1 MMRFLG
7 ALGGRATA
15 VGKASTQRGADR
27 PRLFCFPHAGGGPLM
42 FRDWGPALTGA
53 IEVCPVSLP
62 GREDRLAEA
71 PFTRLTPLVDALA
84 HELVPHMRTRA
95 AFFGHSLGSASLPP
109 ESVNRQRRLHQLPR
123 TELVRELRR
132 FEGTP
137 PELLESDEFVEL
149 ILPTLR
155 ADLAIVETYVYED
168 DTELECPISV
178 FGGVA
183 DRTVTPEKLLGW
195 RAHTSG
201 IFALRTY
208 PGGHFFL
215 HEAQAA
221 VLGAVSA
228 DLFQSAQPAAATT
241 SRTIAGR

>member
-1 MMRFLG
+1 
-7 ALGGRATA
+7 
-15 VGKASTQRGADR
+15 
-27 PRLFCFPHAGGGPLM
+27 M

-95 AFFGHSLGSASLPP
+95 AFFGHSLGALVAFEVARRLRSTRGLLPVHLFVSASLPP